1 MRNEPQLTETAR
13 PHAFPAFIC
22 WLRYFACRSAKATMV
37 KVGLAAPGVV
47 KTLPSENGGK
57 YPAMKVTAVLSGR
70 PILRRTAT
78 KKCRCGERPSG
89 A

>member
-1 MRNEPQLTETAR
+1 
-13 PHAFPAFIC
+13 
-22 WLRYFACRSAKATMV
+22 MV